1 MPTPERWRLA
11 PRPRLPIRQR
21 RKSLGLTQDSLADL
35 AGCSARFVRLVEA
48 GKTTVRLDKLNDVL
62 EALGLE
68 LTTTVRSVS

>member
-1 MPTPERWRLA
+1 MTESSTQLA
-11 PRPRLPIRQR
+11 GQVRQR

-48 GKTTVRLDKLNDVL
+48 GKTTVRLDKVNDVL

-68 LTTTVRSVS
+68 LTATRRVVS

>member
-1 MPTPERWRLA
+1 MTESSTQLA
-11 PRPRLPIRQR
+11 GQVRQR

-48 GKTTVRLDKLNDVL
+48 GKTTVRLDKLTDVL

-68 LTTTVRSVS
+68 LTATRRVVS